1 MSQGRLYKR
10 IFPEH
15 SLIPMIIAIEIDE
28 IYLLDYEIKEEA
40 KAADVYTVAACICIC
55 MYVIVV

>member
-1 MSQGRLYKR
+1 
-10 IFPEH
+10 
-15 SLIPMIIAIEIDE
+15 MIIAIEIDE